1 MWTARSAGTETIM
14 PTVTYD
20 GTTIARSDDVERV
33 EGTSYFP
40 RQDVR
45 TELLEPSD
53 TEYTCPWKGEAD
65 YFHLRVGDELVEDAA
80 WSYPEPKPAAAQ
92 IAGHVAF
99 DQGKGVSID

>member
-1 MWTARSAGTETIM
+1 M
-14 PTVTYD
+14 PTVTLND
-20 GTTIARSDDVERV
+20 TPVASSDDVERV

-53 TEYTCPWKGEAD
+53 TESTCPWKGEAE
-65 YFHLRVGDELVEDAA
+65 YYHLRVGDELIEDAA
-80 WSYPEPKPAAAQ
+80 WSYPEPKPAARQ

-99 DQGKGVSID
+99 DPRKGVSIDG